1 MARLD
6 QVLLLGNPRL
16 YELSRPVTD
25 DEMPDIKPVI
35 KELQAILDEFKSI
48 YNAGRAIAAPQIGVM
63 KRLIFL
69 HLDEPHALIN
79 PILFDKSDNMV
90 EVWDDCMCFPML
102 EVKVLRHA
110 TCKLRFRD
118 RYWQEH
124 VWDLQDGL
132 AELLQHETDH
142 LDGILATQRAID
154 DRSFRWKKAISPC
167 P

>member
-1 MARLD
+1 MAKLE

-35 KELQAILDEFKSI
+35 KDLQDILIEFRGR
-48 YNAGRAIAAPQIGVM
+48 YNTGRAIAAPQIGIM
-63 KRLIFL
+63 KRLIFVQ
-69 HLDEPHALIN
+69 LDEPHVLIN
-79 PILFDKSDNMV
+79 PILYDKSDRMV
-90 EVWDDCMCFPML
+90 EVWDDCMCFPLL

-110 TCKLRFRD
+110 ECRVRFRD
-118 RYWQEH
+118 RYWEER
-124 VWDLQDGL
+124 VWDLNGDL

-154 DRSFRWKKAISPC
+154 DRSFRWKKTVP
-167 P
+167 PNQ